1 MGEEEQNKR
10 ERGRREER
18 KRGKESRGTTV
29 LLIPMS
35 RALEICLAT
44 VPVAPERERE
54 RRK

>member
-1 MGEEEQNKR
+1 M
-10 ERGRREER
+10 
-18 KRGKESRGTTV
+18 

-54 RRK
+54 EEEAKGEVVGEVDEEVEGRSRG